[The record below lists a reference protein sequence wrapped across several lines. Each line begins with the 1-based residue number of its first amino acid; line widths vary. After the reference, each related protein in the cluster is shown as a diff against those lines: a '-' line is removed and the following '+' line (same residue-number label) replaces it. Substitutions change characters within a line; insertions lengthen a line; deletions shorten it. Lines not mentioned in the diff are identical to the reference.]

1 MILRWLDAGEKIL
14 TELEMLPNIY
24 EKLWFLF
31 RECLLFQSTY
41 ISKFSKNAIK
51 NVIKNVIKNIIK
63 NVIKNVIKNIIK
75 NVIKNVIKITM
86 F

>member
-1 MILRWLDAGEKIL
+1 ML

-41 ISKFSKNAIK
+41 LKILNECE
-51 NVIKNVIKNIIK
+51 NVIKNVIKSTIFNKIVINYKSNYSIK
-63 NVIKNVIKNIIK
+63 NVIRFHYLI
-75 NVIKNVIKITM
+75 M
-86 F
+86 